1 MGIKFLAFSHHI
13 SFNEKVYKDS
23 QQFWFLQ
30 LSGWLTLALISFFS
44 LTIWY
49 NQDQLSLGY
58 VMHPLVQSAFGIFVS
73 YPMRPLSVF
82 VWKLPFWR
90 RMTWIS
96 LGIVVCATIWTS
108 LRLWSF
114 MLMTPEQNLWS
125 DYGGWFFTSIL
136 IFIGWAS
143 IYHGINYYRLLE
155 SERSNFLSILASNK
169 EEQLKRIRA
178 ESMAQEAQLK
188 MLRYQL
194 NPHFL
199 FNTLNS
205 ISSLITKRDDS
216 RANEMII
223 QLSNFLRHSLN
234 SDPVDGISLKDE
246 IDALKLYLRIEE
258 ARFGDRLSINININ
272 KGAEKV
278 QVPGM
283 ILQPLVENS
292 IKYAIAPNEKG
303 GEITINATIKKNML
317 DLHVL
322 DSGPG
327 FDKNLIDLSQSG
339 VGLRN
344 TRDRLNT
351 FYQGKSKFKIESS
364 DEGGTDI
371 LIKVPLSISED
382 SMEGNK

>member
-30 LSGWLTLALISFFS
+30 LFGWLTLALISFFS

-58 VMHPLVQSAFGIFVS
+58 VMHPVVQSALGIFVS

-82 VWKLPFWR
+82 VWRLPFWR

-155 SERSNFLSILASNK
+155 SQRSNFLSILASNK

-292 IKYAIAPNEKG
+292 IKYAIAPNEDG
-303 GEITINATIKKNML
+303 GDITINATIKKDML

-327 FDKNLIDLSQSG
+327 FDKNLIDSSQSG

-371 LIKVPLSISED
+371 SIKVPLSISGD

>member
-1 MGIKFLAFSHHI
+1 MAFSHHI

-30 LSGWLTLALISFFS
+30 LFGWLTLALISFFS

-49 NQDQLSLGY
+49 NQDQLSIGY
-58 VMHPLVQSAFGIFVS
+58 VMHPVVQSALGIFVS

-82 VWKLPFWR
+82 VWRLPFWR

-205 ISSLITKRDDS
+205 ISSLITKRDDF

-223 QLSNFLRHSLN
+223 QLSDFLRHSLN

>member
-1 MGIKFLAFSHHI
+1 
-13 SFNEKVYKDS
+13 
-23 QQFWFLQ
+23 
-30 LSGWLTLALISFFS
+30 
-44 LTIWY
+44 
-49 NQDQLSLGY
+49 
-58 VMHPLVQSAFGIFVS
+58 
-73 YPMRPLSVF
+73 MRPLSVF

-90 RMTWIS
+90 RMAWIS
-96 LGIVVCATIWTS
+96 LGIIVCATIWTS

-114 MLMTPEQNLWS
+114 MLITPEQNLWS

-246 IDALKLYLRIEE
+246 IDALRLY
-258 ARFGDRLSINININ
+258 
-272 KGAEKV
+272 
-278 QVPGM
+278 
-283 ILQPLVENS
+283 
-292 IKYAIAPNEKG
+292 
-303 GEITINATIKKNML
+303 
-317 DLHVL
+317 
-322 DSGPG
+322 
-327 FDKNLIDLSQSG
+327 
-339 VGLRN
+339 
-344 TRDRLNT
+344 
-351 FYQGKSKFKIESS
+351 
-364 DEGGTDI
+364 
-371 LIKVPLSISED
+371 
-382 SMEGNK
+382 

>member
-1 MGIKFLAFSHHI
+1 
-13 SFNEKVYKDS
+13 
-23 QQFWFLQ
+23 
-30 LSGWLTLALISFFS
+30 
-44 LTIWY
+44 
-49 NQDQLSLGY
+49 
-58 VMHPLVQSAFGIFVS
+58 
-73 YPMRPLSVF
+73 
-82 VWKLPFWR
+82 
-90 RMTWIS
+90 
-96 LGIVVCATIWTS
+96 
-108 LRLWSF
+108 
-114 MLMTPEQNLWS
+114 
-125 DYGGWFFTSIL
+125 
-136 IFIGWAS
+136 
-143 IYHGINYYRLLE
+143 
-155 SERSNFLSILASNK
+155 
-169 EEQLKRIRA
+169 
-178 ESMAQEAQLK
+178 
-188 MLRYQL
+188 

-223 QLSNFLRHSLN
+223 QLSDFLRHSLN

-292 IKYAIAPNEKG
+292 IKYAIAPNEEG
-303 GEITINATIKKNML
+303 GEITINATMKENML

-371 LIKVPLSISED
+371 SIKVPLSISGD